1 MNRFHAS
8 SEQAE
13 GGDKEGE
20 KTDSGGDSGG
30 GGGGASFDDVRR
42 IIQVFRIARIMRIF
56 KLARHSVGLQ
66 VKIPDILMSIGPCIK
81 RTEKLH

>member
-20 KTDSGGDSGG
+20 KTDSGGDS